1 MKKSF
6 ETFLKQIK
14 KTQTRAIRKAERV
27 GLEELKE
34 FDYREI
40 PPRMIAIDG
49 SNRWIWNNPDINAR
63 IAILRTAHV
72 VYEYQK
78 EPNPQL
84 HLIAQDSKDET
95 ILVAPGSPDIHNY
108 NQEIKKLNTELQKII
123 SHRNSMEQTVSI
135 LRSLQEFQIA
145 EELAD
150 THSNSLIV
158 MDGALTYVQVKE
170 FENTIQNILR
180 SCKLKNN
187 ILIGVSKR
195 NTTRRLKS
203 ELTDEAIMREIAK
216 NQNKMVYMEIP
227 EIEKSQQKFP
237 ALGKTYLAK
246 LHATPVKTFRVDV
259 VLPSDQEIETVMSH
273 LAYYSQVDSF
283 PGYPF
288 PLVDAHTIAAL
299 LRRVPDMYNHDLI
312 EAGLSVGLS
321 EEDIFKYMISH
332 ENLEKDPFH
341 RHLDEVTR

>member
-1 MKKSF
+1 VKKTF
-6 ETFLKQIK
+6 EIFLNQIK
-14 KTQTRAIRKAERV
+14 KTQNRAIRQAEKA
-27 GLEELKE
+27 GLVELKE

-49 SNRWIWNNPDINAR
+49 SNRWIWNNPDIDAR
-63 IAILRTAHV
+63 IAILRTAYV

-78 EPNPQL
+78 NPSPQI

-108 NQEIKKLNTELQKII
+108 DQEIQKLNSELKGIV
-123 SHRNSMEQTVSI
+123 SPRNSMEQTLSI
-135 LRSLQEFQIA
+135 RRSLHEFKIA

-150 THSNSLIV
+150 EHSNSLIV
-158 MDGALTYVQVKE
+158 MDGALTYVQIKA
-170 FENTIQNILR
+170 FENTIRNILN
-180 SCKLKNN
+180 SCKSNKN

-227 EIEKSQQKFP
+227 GIDKAKQKFP
-237 ALGKTYLAK
+237 TLGTTYLAK

-259 VLPSDQEIETVMSH
+259 VLPSDQKIETIMSH
-273 LAYYSQVDSF
+273 LAYYSQVDTF

-312 EAGLSVGLS
+312 EAGLNVGLS

-341 RHLDEVTR
+341 RHLDEITR

>member
-6 ETFLKQIK
+6 VTFLTQIK
-14 KTQTRAIRKAERV
+14 NAQTRAIQQAEKV
-27 GLEELKE
+27 GLEGLET
-34 FDYREI
+34 FDYKES

-49 SNRWIWNNPDINAR
+49 SNRWIWNNPDIDAR

-72 VYEYQK
+72 VYEYNK
-78 EPNPQL
+78 VSTPQIQL
-84 HLIAQDSKDET
+84 VTQNSKDET
-95 ILVAPGSPDIHNY
+95 VLVAPGSPDIHNY
-108 NQEIKKLNTELQKII
+108 DQEIRKLNTELKGIV
-123 SHRNSMEQTVSI
+123 SPRNPMEQTISI
-135 LRSLQEFQIA
+135 LRSLQEFQMA
-145 EELAD
+145 EKLAMEY
-150 THSNSLIV
+150 SNSLIV
-158 MDGALTYVQVKE
+158 MDGALTYVQIKK
-170 FENTIQNILR
+170 FETTIQNILR
-180 SCKLKNN
+180 TCASKNN
-187 ILIGVSKR
+187 VLIGISKR

-216 NQNKMVYMEIP
+216 NQDKMVYMEIP
-227 EIEKSQQKFP
+227 GIDKSKQKFP
-237 ALGKTYLAK
+237 TLGTTYLAK

-259 VLPSDQEIETVMSH
+259 VPPKDFDIESIMSH

-299 LRRVPDMYNHDLI
+299 LRRVPEMYNHDLI
-312 EAGLSVGLS
+312 EAGLSIGLS
-321 EEDIFKYMISH
+321 EEEIFKYMISH

>member
-6 ETFLKQIK
+6 EIFLKQIK
-14 KTQTRAIRKAERV
+14 KTQTRAIQQAEKTRSIQ
-27 GLEELKE
+27 LQE
-34 FDYREI
+34 FDYQEI

-49 SNRWIWNNPDINAR
+49 SNRWIWNNPDIDAR
-63 IAILRTAHV
+63 IAILRAAYV
-72 VYEYQK
+72 IYEYKK
-78 EPNPQL
+78 EPSPQI
-84 HLIAQDSKDET
+84 HLVAQNSKDET
-95 ILVAPGSPDIHNY
+95 LLIAPGSPNIHNY
-108 NQEIKKLNTELQKII
+108 DQEIKKLHKELKGIV
-123 SHRNSMEQTVSI
+123 SPRNSMEQTLSI

-150 THSNSLIV
+150 MHSNSLIV
-158 MDGALTYVQVKE
+158 MDGALTYVQIKE
-170 FENTIQNILR
+170 FEDIVHNILR
-180 SCKLKNN
+180 SCKLNNN

-195 NTTRRLKS
+195 NSTRRLGS

-216 NQNKMVYMEIP
+216 NQDKMVYMEVPGID
-227 EIEKSQQKFP
+227 KAKQRFP
-237 ALGKTYLAK
+237 TLGTTYLAK
-246 LHATPVKTFRVDV
+246 LHVTPVKTFRVDV
-259 VLPSDQEIETVMSH
+259 VLPSDQKIETIMSH
-273 LAYYSQVDSF
+273 LAYYSQVDTF

-312 EAGLSVGLS
+312 EAGLNIDLS
-321 EEDIFKYMISH
+321 EEEIFKYMISH

>member
-1 MKKSF
+1 VKKSF

-14 KTQTRAIRKAERV
+14 NTQAKAIRQAEKA
-27 GLEELKE
+27 GLEGLET
-34 FDYREI
+34 FDYRDI

-63 IAILRTAHV
+63 IAILRTAYAM
-72 VYEYQK
+72 YEYQ
-78 EPNPQL
+78 ETPSPQIQL
-84 HLIAQDSKDET
+84 VTQNSNDET

-108 NQEIKKLNTELQKII
+108 DHEIKKLNTELKRIV
-123 SHRNSMEQTVSI
+123 SPGNSMEQTLSI
-135 LRSLQEFQIA
+135 LRSLQEFKLA

-150 THSNSLIV
+150 NYSNSLIV
-158 MDGALTYVQVKE
+158 MDGALTYVQIKE
-170 FENTIQNILR
+170 FETTIQNILR
-180 SCKLKNN
+180 LCKKKNN

-216 NQNKMVYMEIP
+216 NQNQMLYMEIP
-227 EIEKSQQKFP
+227 GIDKSKQKFP
-237 ALGKTYLAK
+237 TLGTTYLAK

-259 VLPSDQEIETVMSH
+259 VLPSDQEIETIMSH

-312 EAGLSVGLS
+312 EAGLSVDLS
-321 EEDIFKYMISH
+321 EEVIFKYMISH
-332 ENLEKDPFH
+332 ESMEKDPFH
-341 RHLDEVTR
+341 RHLDEVTK

>member
-1 MKKSF
+1 MKKDF
-6 ETFLKQIK
+6 VTFLKQIK
-14 KTQTRAIRKAERV
+14 NTQNRAIRQAEKA
-27 GLEELKE
+27 GLDGLKD
-34 FDYREI
+34 FDYLDT

-63 IAILRTAHV
+63 IAILRTAYV

-78 EPNPQL
+78 SFSPQIR
-84 HLIAQDSKDET
+84 LINQNSKDET
-95 ILVAPGSPDIHNY
+95 KLVAPGSPEIHNY
-108 NQEIKKLNTELQKII
+108 DQETQKLHTELKGII
-123 SHRNSMEQTVSI
+123 SPRSSMEQTVSI
-135 LRSLQEFQIA
+135 LRSLQEFQMA
-145 EELAD
+145 EKLAD
-150 THSNSLIV
+150 EYSNSLIV
-158 MDGALTYVQVKE
+158 MDGALTYVQIKK
-170 FENTIQNILR
+170 FENTISNISR
-180 SCKLKNN
+180 SCRTNNN

-216 NQNKMVYMEIP
+216 NENKMVYMEIP
-227 EIEKSQQKFP
+227 GIDKSKQKFP
-237 ALGKTYLAK
+237 TLGTTFLAK

-259 VLPSDQEIETVMSH
+259 VLPPDQKIETIMSH

-288 PLVDAHTIAAL
+288 PLVDAHTIAAI

-321 EEDIFKYMISH
+321 EEDLFKYMISH